1 MHNCLKDNKIFWGSC
16 SFIISLFLSQNAKN
30 RKGKAS
36 TASNLP
42 QKRKKSAKA
51 SEENEGCKSSRQLRK
66 RVAFQLIDE
75 PEDEANDD
83 SSFSAE
89 PPSNSS
95 VDEDEDYDD
104 EFRVESKS
112 QKKRAPRK
120 PKKPEGENGKPVRKR
135 KKANEAADQSAKE
148 PPKKF
153 SHSTRQNRRC
163 GK

>member
-1 MHNCLKDNKIFWGSC
+1 MLRIEKEKLLQHQIF
-16 SFIISLFLSQNAKN
+16 LRNEK
-30 RKGKAS
+30 
-36 TASNLP
+36 TAT
-42 QKRKKSAKA
+42 A
-51 SEENEGCKSSRQLRK
+51 SEENEGGKSSRKLRK

-75 PEDEANDD
+75 PDDEANDNG
-83 SSFSAE
+83 SLSAE

-120 PKKPEGENGKPVRKR
+120 SKKPEAENGKPVRKR
-135 KKANEAADQSAKE
+135 KKANEAADQSTKE

-153 SHSTRQNRRC
+153 SHSTRRNRRC